1 MFPILSPPPP
11 PQPLPPTLVRS
22 RSVRKGKKK
31 KQDNTK
37 LTKPIKPALVTAIL
51 HRRELSES
59 LPRYKASYIRAA

>member
-1 MFPILSPPPP
+1 MFPILPPPH
-11 PQPLPPTLVRS
+11 PTIAPDS
-22 RSVRKGKKK
+22 RKKSFGQERKKK